1 MKNITKTIIMNRRD
15 FVQTSAMAA
24 LGAAILPFPLAPDNR
39 HIGVQLYSV
48 KEDIENDLEG
58 TLKEIA
64 KIGYNEVETFGY
76 NNGKFFDLAPKE
88 FKKILK
94 DYELKT
100 PSGHYGFPFKKH
112 EIGKPISDEVKKIV
126 DTAAAMG
133 QRYAIFPWV
142 DVKDRTD
149 ENLKKIIDMLNK
161 AAEYA
166 KTLNLTIGYHNHD
179 FEFTTKS
186 EGIIWFDHLAKDLSP
201 DVVFELDVYWVNK
214 AKQNVIELFKR
225 HGARFHLL
233 HLKDMADSDERE
245 TIEIGAG
252 MIDFEEII
260 KNKRLGGCK
269 YYVVEL
275 EHYRTTPLKGIKE
288 CYKAVDKLLT
298 PKKK

>member
-1 MKNITKTIIMNRRD
+1 MNRRD

-24 LGAAILPFPLAPDNR
+24 LGAAILPFPSAPDNR
-39 HIGVQLYSV
+39 HIGVQLFSV
-48 KEDIENDLEG
+48 REDIESNLEG

-76 NNGKFFDLAPKE
+76 NNGQFFDITPKE

-94 DYELKT
+94 EYDLKT
-100 PSGHYGFPFKKH
+100 PSGHYNFPFKKH
-112 EIGKPISDEVKKIV
+112 EINKPLGDDAKKVV
-126 DTAAAMG
+126 DVAASMG

-142 DVKDRTD
+142 DEKDRTD
-149 ENLKKIIDMLNK
+149 ENLKKIIDLLNK
-161 AAEYA
+161 ASEYA

-201 DVVFELDVYWVNK
+201 DVVFELDVYWANK
-214 AKQNVIELFKR
+214 TKQNVVDLFKR
-225 HGARFHLL
+225 HGGRFHLL
-233 HLKDMADSDERE
+233 HLKDMADTDERE

-269 YYVVEL
+269 YYVAEL
-275 EHYRTTPLKGIKE
+275 EHYRTTPLKGIRE
-288 CYKAVDKLLT
+288 CYKAMDKLLT